1 MCGHARILVLGR
13 VILSRAPYLTVM
25 AAIRAQNAAM
35 TLSTTAL
42 PTAHP
47 NSAPRLSIDI
57 WSDIVCPFCY
67 IGKRELE
74 RALADFPQREQ
85 VDIRWHSF
93 ELDPSISADP
103 GGTLVQAI
111 AAKYGLDEA
120 QAAASQEQI
129 AARAASVGLE
139 FNWRQAR
146 FGNTFD
152 AHRLVHLAGKHG
164 LADAAHERLMRAYFT
179 EGQLVSDP
187 AVLRRLGAEIGLPVD
202 EVERLLDGH
211 EYAYDVRADEARA
224 GALGIRGVPFFVLGG
239 QYGVSGA
246 QPAAVLRAALEQAW
260 AAQHPQP
267 LTLLGETGEA
277 CEDGACAVPAQPGS
291 GSQDS

>member
-1 MCGHARILVLGR
+1 
-13 VILSRAPYLTVM
+13 
-25 AAIRAQNAAM
+25 M
-35 TLSTTAL
+35 TL
-42 PTAHP
+42 PT
-47 NSAPRLSIDI
+47 PRLSIDI

-93 ELDPSISADP
+93 ELDPSIPADP

-152 AHRLVHLAGKHG
+152 AHRLVHLAGQHG
-164 LADAAHERLMRAYFT
+164 LADAAHERLMQAYFT

-187 AVLRRLGAEIGLPVD
+187 VVLRRLGSEIGLPAAEVD
-202 EVERLLDGH
+202 RVLGSHAYAH
-211 EYAYDVRADEARA
+211 EVRADEARA

-246 QPAAVLRAALEQAW
+246 QPADVLRAALEQAW

-267 LTLLGETGEA
+267 LTLLGDQA
-277 CEDGACAVPAQPGS
+277 SAVCEDGACAMPEQPGS
-291 GSQDS
+291 AQGS